1 MHIFRYFCK
10 EILSAF
16 IALTVIILLIFL
28 SNQFVQYLS
37 RAASGQLPGLV
48 VLQLMALEVPNLLC
62 LLLPLGFYVSIL
74 LAYGRLYAEN
84 EMIVL
89 FAAGFSQKRLACYTF
104 AIAIMVA
111 VLVSYLVFFVNP
123 GIYHGRAKLIR
134 NQGVATLIKTIVPE
148 RFRSIAGGKQVF
160 YVKEMTRSHSQAKD
174 IFFAEQVPGAKHNE
188 YKVLW
193 AASGKTEYDNKKN
206 QTNLVLK
213 DGLLYEGKPGQADY
227 KTYQFGKLV
236 APMPTPNIIVSDDV
250 RTLSNKQLLPFD
262 NKNLDLVAEL
272 QWRISI
278 PIMVLSLTFLAL
290 PLSKV
295 NARQGKYARLIPA
308 LIIYILYANL
318 MFMGRDWIVQ
328 GNIPWWLGLWWL
340 HGLVFLLA
348 LTIMYWQKKRL

>member
-10 EILSAF
+10 EIFSAF

-37 RAASGQLPGLV
+37 RAASGQLPGMV
-48 VLQLMALEVPNLLC
+48 VLQLMALEIPNLLC

-84 EMIVL
+84 EMVVL
-89 FAAGFSQKRLACYTF
+89 FAAGFSQKRLAAYTF
-104 AIAIMVA
+104 IIAFMVA
-111 VLVSYLVFFVNP
+111 ALVSYLVFFVNP

-160 YVKEMTRSHSQAKD
+160 YVKEMTRSHTEAKD
-174 IFFAEQVPGAKHNE
+174 IFFAEQVPGKNHPE
-188 YKVLW
+188 YKVMW
-193 AASGKTEYDNKKN
+193 AASGKTKYDIVDK
-206 QTNLVLK
+206 QTNLILN
-213 DGLLYEGKPGQADY
+213 DGLLYEGVPGQADY
-227 KTYQFGKLV
+227 KVYQFSKLV

-250 RTLSNKQLLPFD
+250 RTLTNKQLLPFN
-262 NKNLDLVAEL
+262 NKNLNLVAEL
-272 QWRISI
+272 QWRLSI
-278 PIMVLSLTFLAL
+278 PLMVLSLTFLAL
-290 PLSKV
+290 PFSKV

-318 MFMGRDWIVQ
+318 MFMGRDWLVQ
-328 GNIPWWLGLWWL
+328 GIVPWWLGLWWL
-340 HGLVFLLA
+340 HGLIFLLA
-348 LTIMYWQKKRL
+348 LTLMYWQKKRL